1 MGTPMSE
8 RKDVKQA
15 SAAPSGEAEITQ
27 NGEVAASEPK
37 VPLIESPSIAPTPA
51 EASVAAEAVEPKS
64 EIPKP
69 QLERRSAERVA
80 PAPSDRVVTLFAPAP
95 RREAAPPRANKFV
108 WLAASVAVAS
118 AFGALVG
125 VLCAGSFISGPVP
138 AEFASTEA
146 PAPDSG
152 LQNEIARMRSDL
164 AAIKASVETV
174 TRTTTAQ
181 LAKFAD
187 RIDKSERAQAEP
199 TAKLAKAI
207 EALERLERRAES
219 TKDVTG
225 SVPTAQTAAL
235 AANAPRPPQPVQP
248 AQPVIV
254 SGWILQDVYR
264 GVALIQG
271 G

>member
-1 MGTPMSE
+1 
-8 RKDVKQA
+8 
-15 SAAPSGEAEITQ
+15 
-27 NGEVAASEPK
+27 
-37 VPLIESPSIAPTPA
+37 
-51 EASVAAEAVEPKS
+51 
-64 EIPKP
+64 
-69 QLERRSAERVA
+69 
-80 PAPSDRVVTLFAPAP
+80 
-95 RREAAPPRANKFV
+95 
-108 WLAASVAVAS
+108 
-118 AFGALVG
+118 
-125 VLCAGSFISGPVP
+125 
-138 AEFASTEA
+138 STEA

-271 G
+271 GRFGLMEVEAGDIVPGLGRIEAIRKQDGRWVVVTPKGLIVAAR